1 MVLVSKIDIDFLF
14 VGKINRVSSI
24 IIFVCNL
31 FVISSDKTA
40 KIKSVNLFYVLVI
53 MKYKCRVGIYF
64 IRLYIVIDRS

>member
-14 VGKINRVSSI
+14 VGKINCVLLI

-31 FVISSDKTA
+31 FVISSDKMV

-53 MKYKCRVGIYF
+53 MKYKCCVGIYF
-64 IRLYIVIDRS
+64 I